1 MTQVFV
7 PLEMA
12 TRHTA
17 KCMCA
22 QKQSIINFSQTYWTV
37 LIF

>member
-1 MTQVFV
+1 MTQAFV

-12 TRHTA
+12 TCHTA
-17 KCMCA
+17 KCTCA
-22 QKQSIINFSQTYWTV
+22 QKQSIINFSQTWWTV